1 MKEERI
7 SLFKPFK
14 DMNQGFEKMLDIA
27 ESIKNDNET
36 KIQLIICYGCL
47 IETFN
52 IHNRNIREECDD
64 IDALMREKISES
76 NEEFVQVKD
85 EFIMKKG
92 GES

>member
-7 SLFKPFK
+7 SLFRPFK

-27 ESIKNDNET
+27 ENMETNED
-36 KIQLIICYGCL
+36 KIQMLICYGCL
-47 IETFN
+47 VETFN

-64 IDALMREKISES
+64 IDALMREKISE
-76 NEEFVQVKD
+76 N
-85 EFIMKKG
+85 KG